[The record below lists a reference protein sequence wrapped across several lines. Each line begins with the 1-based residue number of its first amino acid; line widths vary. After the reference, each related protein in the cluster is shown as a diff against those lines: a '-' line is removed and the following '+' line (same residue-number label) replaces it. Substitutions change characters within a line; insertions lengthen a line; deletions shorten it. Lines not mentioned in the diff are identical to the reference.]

1 MPKQKKEKSRKSK
14 KSVSNKSVSKK
25 SVSKKSVSKKS
36 VSKKKVEIKVEPVE
50 DQPVE
55 VKPVE
60 VKLVEVEMVE
70 VKPEVKP
77 VEYTQ
82 ESLDEYFKSLV
93 STIDEH
99 LKSKKDISKKFIRS
113 IKREIKIIQKHA
125 KKTIKSKKKNK
136 KIVKKNMANSG
147 FLKPVKLS
155 PKLFKFTGWDD
166 TKLYTRVDVT
176 KCICAYIK
184 DNDLQFPKDRRIIL
198 PDKKLLKIL
207 KYDPDRD
214 GDLTYFKIQSF
225 IKHNFLKE

>member
-60 VKLVEVEMVE
+60 VK
-70 VKPEVKP
+70 P

-99 LKSKKDISKKFIRS
+99 LKSKKDISKKFLRS
-113 IKREIKIIQKHA
+113 VKREVKMIQKHA